1 MTSIVSSTSN
11 PLIVP
16 HVESNALRALDEAIE
31 GIKDLV
37 PEINSSEGTAEKLV
51 SQFTDHLI
59 RLAPR
64 YYGNF
69 KDEYPQE
76 IMNILR
82 RKDPAPEEKAKLV
95 EFYGAFLVIKTW
107 SHLLKDLG
115 RGTDDENLSS
125 RFYELS
131 HKLDTQLFPHG
142 THDYPEFERMPAFE
156 TIEECMEKAKGF
168 VSWFEDNRES
178 LVRTLALFPS
188 GAPKP
193 VIGKVEPLL
202 RDVQSLQQAIQSQ
215 GDVRTELYDL
225 LSDRKRFPD
234 DILRLILKTGELE
247 KSEEELLSKFKEAV
261 ETLDMWIQNAEFLG
275 GKKSYEQIERLEQ
288 IMSRRELKLSSQEII
303 EEASSGYR
311 NWLEE
316 NDQGLSDAE
325 RSLHEPVWTV
335 VEPPEEINLW
345 GYRLVNTP
353 GYEDALHRITGILN
367 DTLFMAKAFVEEEKA
382 AEIQKLLDA
391 IRNGE
396 VIVNSNEVSEKVRG
410 YNRWMKE
417 QTLEE
422 IYRHVPGAQ
431 DRPIEEL
438 ALEVRSKLSPGE
450 ESLFS
455 KRPAAVEL
463 INEKG
468 PLDPSDGRDLD
479 KIHQLFEYFIED
491 VYFSSLEYLKKMLS
505 SDQEHGTVGYPTN
518 YRYTLRSFS
527 SFCIENKERI
537 LYKLASFDHNNLQ
550 LKSND
555 SSAPLPK
562 LLRMYLLQS
571 DEIRKD
577 LESSTDVRG
586 KLYESFVNYKKEI
599 PREFPTDVVELM
611 LKDGPLFSDDLE
623 FLQKFHEAFK
633 RVIDRVES
641 LGNKELAYEEREDKR
656 HLEYILTRGSKSE
669 FILREG
675 KST

>member
-1 MTSIVSSTSN
+1 MAAIVSATSN
-11 PLIVP
+11 
-16 HVESNALRALDEAIE
+16 RAIE
-31 GIKDLV
+31 QHVKSDAQQALEKAIVGIKKLV
-37 PEINSSEGTAEKLV
+37 PEINNSEGTAEELV
-51 SQFTDHLI
+51 SQFTEHLI
-59 RLAPR
+59 RCAPR
-64 YYGNF
+64 YYANI

-82 RKDPAPEEKAKLV
+82 KNDPAPEEKAKLV
-95 EFYGAFLVIKTW
+95 EFYGAFLVIETW
-107 SHLLKDLG
+107 SHLLKVLG

-125 RFYELS
+125 GFYELS

-142 THDYPEFERMPAFE
+142 TFVDPEFERMPAFE
-156 TIEECMEKAKGF
+156 TIEECIEKAKDF
-168 VSWFEDNRES
+168 VSWFEYNRES
-178 LVRTLALFPS
+178 LVRTLALYPS
-188 GAPKP
+188 STPKL
-193 VIGKVEPLL
+193 VIEMVELL
-202 RDVQSLQQAIQSQ
+202 LHDVQNFQQAIQNQ
-215 GDVRTELYDL
+215 GDVRTELYNL

-234 DILRLILKTGELE
+234 DILRLIVKTGELE
-247 KSEEELLSKFKEAV
+247 KSEEELLSKFKEAG

-275 GKKSYEQIERLEQ
+275 DKKSLEQIDHLEQ

-303 EEASSGYR
+303 EQASSGYR

-316 NDQGLSDAE
+316 NKNALSDAE

-335 VEPPEEINLW
+335 VEPPKEINLW
-345 GYRLVNTP
+345 GYRLLDTP
-353 GYEDALHRITGILN
+353 GYENALHHITGKLD

-382 AEIQKLLDA
+382 AEIQVLLDA

-396 VIVNSNEVSEKVRG
+396 VIVNSKDVSEKVRG
-410 YNRWMKE
+410 YSRWMKE

-422 IYRHVPGAQ
+422 IYRYVPGAQ

-438 ALEVRSKLSPGE
+438 AVEVRSKLSPGE

-505 SDQEHGTVGYPTN
+505 SDQEHGTVDCPTN

-537 LYKLASFDHNNLQ
+537 LYKLASFDHSNLQ
-550 LKSND
+550 LESKD
-555 SSAPLPK
+555 PSAPLPK
-562 LLRMYLLQS
+562 LLQKYLRQS
-571 DEIRKD
+571 DTIRNG
-577 LESSTDVRG
+577 LQNSTSVKG
-586 KLYESFVNYKKEI
+586 KLYETFVNYKKEI
-599 PREFPTDVVELM
+599 QRDFPTDVIKLM
-611 LKDGPLFSDDLE
+611 LKDGPLEDEESGFLE
-623 FLQKFHEAFK
+623 KFHEAFK

-641 LGNKELAYEEREDKR
+641 LGNRELDYDEREDKG
-656 HLEYILTRGSKSE
+656 HLEYILTRGSDSGS
-669 FILREG
+669 ILREG